1 MLNRRFS
8 DKARARIKLI
18 LISGFVMAAVFAYAM
33 LRNDMIMD
41 QKHIFWVFPM
51 VFIVFSIFMLG
62 FATATGFL
70 TELLLSAINGRRFS
84 RDIFT
89 LAALIFH
96 IILLV
101 ACCKILFGIIFFG
114 QRL

>member
-1 MLNRRFS
+1 
-8 DKARARIKLI
+8 
-18 LISGFVMAAVFAYAM
+18 
-33 LRNDMIMD
+33 
-41 QKHIFWVFPM
+41 
-51 VFIVFSIFMLG
+51 VFILFSIFMLG
-62 FATATGFL
+62 FSAATGFL

-96 IILLV
+96 IILMA
-101 ACCKILFGIIFFG
+101 ACFKILFGIIFLG